1 MATKKPTKL
10 PSPDRFPDADAYWAA
25 INEGRLLIKR
35 CPSCGQVHYYPR
47 PHCPFCGHRQTEW
60 LAASGRATVYSFA
73 PVRGAPRPTAVA
85 VAELAEGPRLTTSIV
100 NADVFALRIG
110 DELVLTTLP
119 GEGGQSV
126 AAFTTPQ
133 ANEARAYTAR
143 ATQALSADLSAAD
156 SAAPHL
162 RQAAVVGAGSMGA
175 GIATALLNAG
185 LKVCLIDRS
194 PEAVEAARRTIN
206 GNLDALLQRGKLTEP
221 ELATRLQALRTSL
234 DIQDVAGADVV
245 VEAVWEQMALKK
257 EIFALIDQHASPHAV
272 LGTNTSTLDIDQIAD
287 ATKRPGQVVGL
298 HFFSPAHVM
307 PLLEVVRGPRTAP
320 QVLVAARQLG
330 AAMGKTAVVVGI
342 CDGFVGNRLMITRD
356 HEADRL
362 LLEGALPQQVDRVL
376 TDFGLPMGTYEIA
389 DMAGG
394 IELVHR
400 IRQQKG
406 IHGSIV
412 SRLFEAGRLGQK
424 TGKGYYRYEPGKRRS
439 LPDPEVTALIQ
450 SASSEAGIQRR
461 TISDDELRSRLI
473 LPMINE
479 GAKLLEEG
487 VVDRA
492 SDIDMVWQR
501 GFGWPSWKGGPM
513 YHADQLGL
521 QTVLNGLR
529 ELQQRHGDRFRPSA
543 LLERMAAAGERFN
556 PAAG

>member
-1 MATKKPTKL
+1 MATKKPSRL

-35 CPSCGQVHYYPR
+35 CPSCGQAHYYPR
-47 PHCPFCGHRQTEW
+47 PHCPFCGHRQTDW
-60 LAASGRATVYSFA
+60 LQASGRATVYSFV

-100 NADVFALRIG
+100 DADIFALQIG

-119 GEGGQSV
+119 GEGGQPV

-133 ANEARAYTAR
+133 ANRARAYTAQ
-143 ATQALSADLSAAD
+143 AMQALSADLAAAD
-156 SAAPHL
+156 GHAPPLQH
-162 RQAAVVGAGSMGA
+162 AAVVGAGSMGA

-185 LKVCLIDRS
+185 LQVCLIDRS
-194 PEAVEAARRTIN
+194 PEALEAARQTIQR
-206 GNLDALLQRGKLTEP
+206 NLDALLQRGKLTES
-221 ELATRLQALRTSL
+221 EQALRLQALRTSVE
-234 DIQDVAGADVV
+234 IRDVAGADVV
-245 VEAVWEQMALKK
+245 VEAVWEQMALKQ
-257 EIFALIDQHASPHAV
+257 EIFALIDQHAPPHAV
-272 LGTNTSTLDIDQIAD
+272 LGTNTSTLDIDEIANG
-287 ATKRPGQVVGL
+287 TKRPGQVVGL

-320 QVLVAARQLG
+320 QVLAAARRLG
-330 AAMGKTAVVVGI
+330 AAMRKTAVVVGI
-342 CDGFVGNRLMITRD
+342 CDGFVGNRLMISRD

-376 TDFGLPMGTYEIA
+376 TEFGLPMGTYEIA

-424 TGKGYYRYEPGKRRS
+424 TGKGYYRYEPGKRRA
-439 LPDPEVTALIQ
+439 LPDPEVTALIEA
-450 SASSEAGIQRR
+450 ASREAGIERQAL
-461 TISDDELRSRLI
+461 SDDTLRRRLI

-479 GAKLLEEG
+479 GAKLIEEG

-501 GFGWPSWKGGPM
+501 GFGWPAWKGGPM

-521 QTVLNGLR
+521 QTVLQGLR
-529 ELQQRHGDRFRPSA
+529 DLQQQHGDRFRPSA
-543 LLERMAAAGERFN
+543 LLERMAAAGERFTP
-556 PAAG
+556 PAG

>member
-1 MATKKPTKL
+1 MATKPSKL
-10 PSPDRFPDADAYWAA
+10 PSPDRFPDAEPYWAA
-25 INEGRLLIKR
+25 INEGRLLLKR
-35 CPSCGQVHYYPR
+35 CPRCSQAHYYPR
-47 PHCPFCGHRQTEW
+47 PHCPFCGHRETEW
-60 LAASGRATVYSFA
+60 ITASGKASIYSFV

-85 VAELAEGPRLTTSIV
+85 IAELAEGPRLTTSIV
-100 NADVFALRIG
+100 NADVHALRIG

-143 ATQALSADLSAAD
+143 AIKALGTSPVEQGGAAR
-156 SAAPHL
+156 SL
-162 RQAAVVGAGSMGA
+162 QQAAVVGAGSMGA

-185 LKVCLIDRS
+185 LTVCLIDRA
-194 PEAVEAARRTIN
+194 PEVLEAARQTVHR
-206 GNLDALLQRGKLTEP
+206 NLDVLVQRGKLTQ
-221 ELATRLQALRTSL
+221 ADGDARRQALRTSV

-245 VEAVWEQMALKK
+245 IEAVWEQMELKK
-257 EIFALIDQHASPHAV
+257 AIFALIDQHAPAHAV
-272 LGTNTSTLDIDQIAD
+272 LGTNTSTLNIDHIAD
-287 ATKRPGQVVGL
+287 ATGRPGQVVGL

-320 QVLVAARQLG
+320 NVLAAARQLG

-362 LLEGALPQQVDRVL
+362 LLEGALPQHIDRVL
-376 TDFGLPMGTYEIA
+376 TEFGLPMGTYEIA

-406 IHGSIV
+406 QQGTIV

-424 TGKGYYRYEPGKRRS
+424 TGKGYYRYEPGKRRP
-439 LPDPEVTALIQ
+439 LPDPEVTALIEA
-450 SASSEAGIQRR
+450 ASREAGIQRR
-461 TISDDELRSRLI
+461 AIGDEELRSRLI

-479 GAKLLEEG
+479 GAKLLDEG

-501 GFGWPSWKGGPM
+501 GFGWPAWKGGPM

-521 QTVLNGLR
+521 PLVVEQLTQ
-529 ELQQRHGDRFRPSA
+529 LQQRLGERFRPSA
-543 LLERMAAAGERFN
+543 LLERMARAGERFT
-556 PAAG
+556 PTAG